1 MDRLFDAFDVP
12 EPVPT
17 SHSLFVG
24 AFFGSYS
31 VEDSSIDEKSHYIS
45 FEKSTD
51 RTSSPGDE
59 TLLDISKFT
68 PQESMDIPPSRT
80 KQTARVTPELEGDTK
95 DEPRFI
101 LRHISTENGSNVASD
116 EEMAGFP
123 RIRSKEPESPFIGK
137 QARSRYDADQE
148 KTSKVK
154 ESISFFENQD
164 GSQSSRAKTI
174 QTSNLFDDG
183 LVESSPSRNTVPA
196 QFSSPIKEKPAL
208 SLNLE
213 REEKVGTNSLR
224 TEHRKSMENSANG
237 ESSLKEED
245 ASVLSR
251 ETASVN
257 SRGVSTSS
265 KTSKKSKS
273 KKKERRSSRTGS
285 VSSRSSRRKLE
296 TDEDSQGH
304 SVDPSVE
311 NTSVRTSKSKKERR
325 NSHDSSV
332 GSRSSKSKKES
343 KPSKRGKDGDR
354 LTRKLAKD
362 RPSLKG
368 GTKSSDEV
376 NDDFSSD
383 SVRDHYETLCR
394 SYILLGTPDSKI
406 SEGSCESEI
415 ALADTSN
422 NYQLDDKNVKKRLL
436 LSEVTPSKH
445 SEGLAYYNGLNG
457 DRFSSVN
464 YDQVDEL
471 GFFVG
476 SPIEKSDELCRIHD
490 EPRLAP
496 TDDVDGFI
504 SMEEGLHQLENIDDP
519 QLYMAAC
526 EDPQDA
532 VSCAYTNSSSLP
544 SGSYFSIATQA
555 REELGLGSKNLAA
568 RLATSSTMAVKQK
581 ASMSVS
587 SERFKRETDEPS
599 QKLDKIDDFDAVSD
613 ASHSSEKASKSKDSS
628 FIKVAQDYVY
638 PTSQRDYI
646 IGSIAC
652 IFLILLVVILP
663 ITLTSS
669 DDGNAQLASNVAPT
683 FSPTQP
689 ATAPTKSPET
699 SPSQQDP
706 QYVFSHQAVWP
717 DGNTGFGSSLAY
729 DSGLLLIG
737 MPVVD
742 TVRTF
747 TAKSGHVDLLGTV
760 QGEQSGSGFGWSMAV
775 ASSTFMAT
783 GAPFL
788 NAFASTRSVGGA
800 YVFEYEDSSGT
811 WRQFGP
817 TIRGDEDTFAEREN
831 FGSAIG
837 VTLLND
843 TLRVA
848 IGAPRSSLQYL
859 YDVGRIY
866 TFERSV
872 ARGGD
877 WNKIEENALNGLGT
891 GDRFGSSVGISKDG
905 TILVAGA
912 PGSLLHEDAGYV
924 LGYRYFESEKWV
936 PIFTLSGV
944 HSDEEFGASISI
956 LSDTGDTIAVGAPA
970 FNENSGRVAVYRLNR
985 EDRYERLGNDIIGSF
1000 GERVGDKNSLDGS
1013 QSENGLF
1020 VVVATATGIIKRYEY
1035 DEAKGDWIHVYKTLD
1050 TEFDGVTSLA
1060 CQGKDCHSMAAGSLS
1075 DRSVSL
1081 FQSSEVEDR
1090 L

>member
-1 MDRLFDAFDVP
+1 MSETENKDRSTTTEQMDRLFDAFDVP

-31 VEDSSIDEKSHYIS
+31 VEDSSIDDKSHYIS

-68 PQESMDIPPSRT
+68 PQKSMDIPPSRT
-80 KQTARVTPELEGDTK
+80 KQTARVTPELEAK

-101 LRHISTENGSNVASD
+101 LRHINTENGSNAASD

-123 RIRSKEPESPFIGK
+123 RTRSKEPESPFIRK
-137 QARSRYDADQE
+137 QARNRYDVDQE
-148 KTSKVK
+148 KTLKVK
-154 ESISFFENQD
+154 ESINFFENQD

-174 QTSNLFDDG
+174 QTSNIFDDC
-183 LVESSPSRNTVPA
+183 LVGSPSGNTAPI
-196 QFSSPIKEKPAL
+196 QFSSPI
-208 SLNLE
+208 
-213 REEKVGTNSLR
+213 EEKHALNPEQYKKAGTSELGK
-224 TEHRKSMENSANG
+224 EDWKSKENLANG
-237 ESSLKEED
+237 ESSLKQD
-245 ASVLSR
+245 DTSVLSR

-285 VSSRSSRRKLE
+285 VNSRSSRRKVE
-296 TDEDSQGH
+296 TDDDSQGH

-311 NTSVRTSKSKKERR
+311 SKSVRTSKSKKERR
-325 NSHDSSV
+325 NSHNSSV

-343 KPSKRGKDGDR
+343 KRSSKRGKDGDR
-354 LTRKLAKD
+354 LSRKLAKD
-362 RPSLKG
+362 RLSLKDG
-368 GTKSSDEV
+368 MKSGDEV

-436 LSEVTPSKH
+436 LSEVTPSKR
-445 SEGLAYYNGLNG
+445 SEGLSYYNGLNG

-476 SPIEKSDELCRIHD
+476 SPIEKSEELCRIHD
-490 EPRLAP
+490 ETRLTP

-555 REELGLGSKNLAA
+555 REELGLGNNQAA

-587 SERFKRETDEPS
+587 SERFKPETDEPS
-599 QKLDKIDDFDAVSD
+599 QKLDRIDDFDAASD
-613 ASHSSEKASKSKDSS
+613 ASHSSEKANKSKDSS

-638 PTSQRDYI
+638 PTSARDYF

-652 IFLILLVVILP
+652 IFLILLVVVLP
-663 ITLTSS
+663 ITLTSK
-669 DDGNAQLASNVAPT
+669 DDENAPLASNIAPT
-683 FSPTQP
+683 LSPTQP
-689 ATAPTKSPET
+689 APAPTKSPVCCIECILH
-699 SPSQQDP
+699 
-706 QYVFSHQAVWP
+706 YI
-717 DGNTGFGSSLAY
+717 SS
-729 DSGLLLIG
+729 
-737 MPVVD
+737 
-742 TVRTF
+742 
-747 TAKSGHVDLLGTV
+747 
-760 QGEQSGSGFGWSMAV
+760 
-775 ASSTFMAT
+775 
-783 GAPFL
+783 
-788 NAFASTRSVGGA
+788 
-800 YVFEYEDSSGT
+800 
-811 WRQFGP
+811 
-817 TIRGDEDTFAEREN
+817 
-831 FGSAIG
+831 
-837 VTLLND
+837 
-843 TLRVA
+843 
-848 IGAPRSSLQYL
+848 
-859 YDVGRIY
+859 
-866 TFERSV
+866 
-872 ARGGD
+872 
-877 WNKIEENALNGLGT
+877 
-891 GDRFGSSVGISKDG
+891 
-905 TILVAGA
+905 
-912 PGSLLHEDAGYV
+912 
-924 LGYRYFESEKWV
+924 
-936 PIFTLSGV
+936 
-944 HSDEEFGASISI
+944 
-956 LSDTGDTIAVGAPA
+956 
-970 FNENSGRVAVYRLNR
+970 
-985 EDRYERLGNDIIGSF
+985 
-1000 GERVGDKNSLDGS
+1000 
-1013 QSENGLF
+1013 
-1020 VVVATATGIIKRYEY
+1020 
-1035 DEAKGDWIHVYKTLD
+1035 
-1050 TEFDGVTSLA
+1050 
-1060 CQGKDCHSMAAGSLS
+1060 
-1075 DRSVSL
+1075 
-1081 FQSSEVEDR
+1081 
-1090 L
+1090 

>member
-1 MDRLFDAFDVP
+1 MSETENKDRSTTTEQMDRLFDAFDVP

-59 TLLDISKFT
+59 TLLDITKFT

-80 KQTARVTPELEGDTK
+80 KQTARVTPDLESDTK

-101 LRHISTENGSNVASD
+101 LRHITTENGSNVASD

-123 RIRSKEPESPFIGK
+123 RFRLKEPESPFIGN
-137 QARSRYDADQE
+137 QARSRYAVDQE
-148 KTSKVK
+148 RTSKVK
-154 ESISFFENQD
+154 DNINYFENQD

-174 QTSNLFDDG
+174 QTSNIFDGG
-183 LVESSPSRNTVPA
+183 LVESPSRNTA
-196 QFSSPIKEKPAL
+196 LKQFLSPTKEKPTL

-213 REEKVGTNSLR
+213 PEENAGMNALR
-224 TEHRKSMENSANG
+224 TEHWNRKENSANG
-237 ESSLKEED
+237 ESSLKQDD
-245 ASVLSR
+245 ACVLSR

-265 KTSKKSKS
+265 KSSKKSKS

-296 TDEDSQGH
+296 TDEDSQAH
-304 SVDPSVE
+304 SVDPSIE
-311 NTSVRTSKSKKERR
+311 SKSVRTAKSKKERR
-325 NSHDSSV
+325 NSHGSSV
-332 GSRSSKSKKES
+332 GSRSTKSKKES
-343 KPSKRGKDGDR
+343 KRSSKRGKGDGDR
-354 LTRKLAKD
+354 LSRKLAKD
-362 RPSLKG
+362 RLLLKDG
-368 GTKSSDEV
+368 RKSSDEV
-376 NDDFSSD
+376 NDDFLSD

-415 ALADTSN
+415 ALPDTSN

-445 SEGLAYYNGLNG
+445 SEGFSYYNGHNG
-457 DRFSSVN
+457 DRFTSVN

-490 EPRLAP
+490 ETRHTP

-555 REELGLGSKNLAA
+555 REELGLGSSNQPA
-568 RLATSSTMAVKQK
+568 RLTASSTMAVKQK

-587 SERFKRETDEPS
+587 SERFKRETDELS
-599 QKLDKIDDFDAVSD
+599 QKLDKIDDFDAASD
-613 ASHSSEKASKSKDSS
+613 ASHSSEKASRSKDSS

-663 ITLTSS
+663 VTLTSKE
-669 DDGNAQLASNVAPT
+669 DENAQMASNITPT
-683 FSPTQP
+683 LSPTPQP
-689 ATAPTKSPET
+689 PAPTKSPV
-699 SPSQQDP
+699 S
-706 QYVFSHQAVWP
+706 F
-717 DGNTGFGSSLAY
+717 
-729 DSGLLLIG
+729 
-737 MPVVD
+737 
-742 TVRTF
+742 
-747 TAKSGHVDLLGTV
+747 
-760 QGEQSGSGFGWSMAV
+760 
-775 ASSTFMAT
+775 
-783 GAPFL
+783 
-788 NAFASTRSVGGA
+788 
-800 YVFEYEDSSGT
+800 FE
-811 WRQFGP
+811 
-817 TIRGDEDTFAEREN
+817 
-831 FGSAIG
+831 
-837 VTLLND
+837 
-843 TLRVA
+843 
-848 IGAPRSSLQYL
+848 
-859 YDVGRIY
+859 
-866 TFERSV
+866 
-872 ARGGD
+872 
-877 WNKIEENALNGLGT
+877 
-891 GDRFGSSVGISKDG
+891 
-905 TILVAGA
+905 
-912 PGSLLHEDAGYV
+912 
-924 LGYRYFESEKWV
+924 
-936 PIFTLSGV
+936 
-944 HSDEEFGASISI
+944 
-956 LSDTGDTIAVGAPA
+956 
-970 FNENSGRVAVYRLNR
+970 
-985 EDRYERLGNDIIGSF
+985 
-1000 GERVGDKNSLDGS
+1000 
-1013 QSENGLF
+1013 
-1020 VVVATATGIIKRYEY
+1020 
-1035 DEAKGDWIHVYKTLD
+1035 
-1050 TEFDGVTSLA
+1050 
-1060 CQGKDCHSMAAGSLS
+1060 
-1075 DRSVSL
+1075 
-1081 FQSSEVEDR
+1081 
-1090 L
+1090 